1 MNRFYCTNKCPNCD
15 NEHPIEIGYQCGFDA
30 IFDNIKDE
38 FCLNCETTYQFV
50 YDNRINK
57 IVEFKSDEFDSI
69 ILRNEFNNR
78 ESVIKFFKNLVEI
91 IKVKEK

>member
-1 MNRFYCTNKCPNCD
+1 MNRFYCTNKCPNCGC
-15 NEHPIEIGYQCGFDA
+15 EHPIEIGYSCGFDV
-30 IFDNIKDE
+30 IFENIKDV
-38 FCLNCETTYQFV
+38 FCLNCEKTYQFV
-50 YDNRINK
+50 YNNRINK
-57 IVEFKSDEFDSI
+57 IVEFELDEFDSI